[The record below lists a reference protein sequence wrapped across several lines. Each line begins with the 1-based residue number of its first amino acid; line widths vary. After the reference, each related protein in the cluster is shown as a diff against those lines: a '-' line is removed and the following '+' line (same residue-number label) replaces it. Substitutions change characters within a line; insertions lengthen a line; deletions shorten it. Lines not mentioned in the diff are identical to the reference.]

1 MTDIM
6 SGVMPDVVPGN
17 MPDISTSFSGRQNVR

>member
-6 SGVMPDVVPGN
+6 SGVMPDIMPGN

>member
-6 SGVMPDVVPGN
+6 SGVMPDVMPGN
-17 MPDISTSFSGRQNVR
+17 MPDISTGFSGRQNVR

>member
-6 SGVMPDVVPGN
+6 SGVMPDVMPGN